1 MPKVVDHEERRR
13 HIAQAMWRVIARDG
27 LAAASARTVAA
38 EGGWSLG
45 AVRHY
50 FTSQDELL
58 LFATTAMVE
67 GVTAR
72 IRAVLTERRPGP
84 ARCEAVVEH
93 LLPLDDERT
102 GEVRVWLA
110 VLIRAHVDSAFD
122 ELRIAAWQGT
132 RQICRL
138 VVTELAGQPLP
149 SDLTQAL
156 PRRFE
161 SRAASLHAWID
172 GLTLHAATVPE
183 LVPPDEVRAEVRR
196 ELRRLLTAVSA

>member
-38 EGGWSLG
+38 ESAWSLG

-50 FTSQDELL
+50 FASQDQLL
-58 LFATTAMVE
+58 LFATTAMVD

-72 IRAVLTERRPGP
+72 IRSVLTERRPGP
-84 ARCEAVVEH
+84 ARCQAVVEH

-110 VLIRAHVDSAFD
+110 VLIRAHVDSTFD
-122 ELRIAAWQGT
+122 ELRIAGWQGT

-138 VVTELAGQPLP
+138 VVTELAGQPP
-149 SDLTQAL
+149 PADLTQRL

-161 SRAASLHAWID
+161 SHAASLHAWID

-183 LVPPDEVRAEVRR
+183 LLPPDEVRREVRG
-196 ELRRLLTAVSA
+196 ELRRLREALSG

>member
-1 MPKVVDHEERRR
+1 MPKIVDHEERRR

-38 EGGWSLG
+38 ESGWSLG

-50 FTSQDELL
+50 FASQDQLL
-58 LFATTAMVE
+58 LFATTAMVD

-72 IRAVLTERRPGP
+72 IRSVLTEQRPGP
-84 ARCEAVVEH
+84 ARCQAVVEH

-110 VLIRAHVDSAFD
+110 VLIRAHVDSNFD
-122 ELRIAAWQGT
+122 ELRIAGWQGT
-132 RQICRL
+132 RHICRL
-138 VVTELAGQPLP
+138 VVTELAGKPP
-149 SDLTQAL
+149 PPDLKQRL

-161 SRAASLHAWID
+161 SHAASLHAWID

-183 LVPPDEVRAEVRR
+183 LLPPDEVRREVRG
-196 ELRRLLTAVSA
+196 ELRRLRKALSG